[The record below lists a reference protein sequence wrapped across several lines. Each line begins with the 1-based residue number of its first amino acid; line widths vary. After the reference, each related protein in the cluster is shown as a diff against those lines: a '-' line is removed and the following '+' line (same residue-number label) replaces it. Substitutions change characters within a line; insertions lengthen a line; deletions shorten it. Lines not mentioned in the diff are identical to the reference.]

1 MRNKLF
7 WNTFLVAIIVFLSC
21 MTVTLDALYG
31 YFSSQHVDQLK
42 SQTQL
47 IASAINQYGDD
58 FLDVMILDTHSRVT
72 LIAPDGTVLQ
82 DSRTD
87 SSSMENHGNREE
99 VQEALTNG
107 YGQSSRYSDTLS
119 EVVDNYAIRLD
130 NGQILRFSDT
140 QYTVLT
146 LLKTNFHLIII
157 VLLIAVAVSLILSAK
172 VAQTLTTPLDRID
185 LSNPSEEDVYPELQP
200 FVRRINIQNRRI
212 AMQMKELKSEH
223 ERQDKMRRE
232 FTANVSHEL
241 KTPLTSI
248 SGYAEIIR
256 DGVVETKDIPT
267 FAGRIF
273 NESQRLISLVQDI
286 IKISR
291 LEEKEIPLPIEEID
305 LYEIA
310 ADTLDHLDPVAEKQ
324 QITLSLQGDHCIIN
338 GARKLLDEMIYNLC
352 DNSIKYNNPGGTVTI
367 SVHSSEDKV
376 LLTVADT
383 GIGIPKEDIDRV
395 FERFYRMDKS
405 HSNAVGGTGL
415 GLSIV
420 KHAAAFHNA
429 EILCHS
435 EVGKGTT
442 ITIVF
447 PSAQALPV

>member
-31 YFSSQHVDQLK
+31 YFSSQHIDQLK

-58 FLDVMILDTHSRVT
+58 FLDVMILDTNSRVT

-119 EVVDNYAIRLD
+119 EVVDNYAIRLN

-212 AMQMKELKSEH
+212 AMQMQKTSMGSRAAREYLRMFLSGAVDQDPDKQGRVLIPQMLRDYAGLGDEIVIIGVGTRAEIWNKQAWEDYLTAH
-223 ERQDKMRRE
+223 EQ
-232 FTANVSHEL
+232 
-241 KTPLTSI
+241 
-248 SGYAEIIR
+248 GYA
-256 DGVVETKDIPT
+256 DITSDVLP
-267 FAGRIF
+267 
-273 NESQRLISLVQDI
+273 E
-286 IKISR
+286 
-291 LEEKEIPLPIEEID
+291 LEW
-305 LYEIA
+305 
-310 ADTLDHLDPVAEKQ
+310 
-324 QITLSLQGDHCIIN
+324 
-338 GARKLLDEMIYNLC
+338 
-352 DNSIKYNNPGGTVTI
+352 
-367 SVHSSEDKV
+367 
-376 LLTVADT
+376 
-383 GIGIPKEDIDRV
+383 
-395 FERFYRMDKS
+395 
-405 HSNAVGGTGL
+405 
-415 GLSIV
+415 
-420 KHAAAFHNA
+420 
-429 EILCHS
+429 
-435 EVGKGTT
+435 
-442 ITIVF
+442 
-447 PSAQALPV
+447 